1 MLLTVDYQQ
10 AYAEQT
16 HMRVKRH
23 RHHATKATTR
33 PTEQRAPGTVNSWND
48 MGGGMTKLN
57 PFRISRRQPNRD
69 ATRARVTATVVGS
82 AAIFLGATSMMALVG
97 STSEATGRFSN
108 ANPPPAVRILATD
121 AEDPSGKACEEQTWP
136 YIESRCLKPADPRET
151 ARSTPKHG
159 LGSQPVALTPTPIAN
174 APASEIMPAAESTRT
189 NSAVFDGNA
198 EATSLD
204 TPDLT
209 RTVLVP
215 IPVPAPVLS
224 AQDQSAP
231 HAPLETNASQKSSEV
246 EPRLSKRELRLMKR
260 QERKRLQRE
269 RREETRRMREER
281 VRARAFEREARSEDN
296 FRAIR

>member
-136 YIESRCLKPADPRET
+136 YIESRCLKPADPQDRTLHAKARTWIAAGRVDDPDRE
-151 ARSTPKHG
+151 
-159 LGSQPVALTPTPIAN
+159 
-174 APASEIMPAAESTRT
+174 RT
-189 NSAVFDGNA
+189 SVRNHAGGGID
-198 EATSLD
+198 
-204 TPDLT
+204 
-209 RTVLVP
+209 
-215 IPVPAPVLS
+215 
-224 AQDQSAP
+224 QDQ
-231 HAPLETNASQKSSEV
+231 LGG
-246 EPRLSKRELRLMKR
+246 
-260 QERKRLQRE
+260 
-269 RREETRRMREER
+269 
-281 VRARAFEREARSEDN
+281 F
-296 FRAIR
+296 

>member
-1 MLLTVDYQQ
+1 
-10 AYAEQT
+10 
-16 HMRVKRH
+16 
-23 RHHATKATTR
+23 
-33 PTEQRAPGTVNSWND
+33 
-48 MGGGMTKLN
+48 MTKLN

-82 AAIFLGATSMMALVG
+82 AAIFLGATSLMALVG

-159 LGSQPVALTPTPIAN
+159 LGSQQVALTPTPLAN
-174 APASEIMPAAESTRT
+174 APASETIPVAESTRT
-189 NSAVFDGNA
+189 NSAVIDGKA
-198 EATSLD
+198 EAVSLD

-209 RTVLVP
+209 RTVVVP

-224 AQDQSAP
+224 GRDQSA
-231 HAPLETNASQKSSEV
+231 LETDGSRQSVE

-281 VRARAFEREARSEDN
+281 GRARAFEREARSEDN